1 MTITMTSKQWAKAT
15 CKAIVDLPG
24 EHSTMTSGG
33 VVGAPGKPLAVSK
46 NKSSG
51 LSQCLEEV
59 EEDGSAE
66 EDELRVR

>member
-15 CKAIVDLPG
+15 GKAIVDLPG
-24 EHSTMTSGG
+24 EHSTGG

-59 EEDGSAE
+59 EEDGSEE